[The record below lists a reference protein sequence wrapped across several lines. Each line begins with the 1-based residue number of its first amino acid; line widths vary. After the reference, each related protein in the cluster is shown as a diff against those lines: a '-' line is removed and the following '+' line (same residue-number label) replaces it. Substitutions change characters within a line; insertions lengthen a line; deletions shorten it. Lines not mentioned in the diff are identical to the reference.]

1 MGNNSAF
8 RERRTNQ
15 NIKQYK
21 IPNAEQ
27 YFIDLMN
34 IEHSFSGRM
43 DVHLANT
50 FIMEAVQLIVNSI
63 NLFELGYFDAA
74 YYSLREATEIST
86 TIVFLADMPEDER
99 EEKMDARKNT
109 KDFPMQGQMLKQL
122 YQYGM
127 VVCDM
132 KQNMESFFSEVKET
146 SKEINKYVH
155 KQGLRH
161 FYVSR
166 NHPINGQNS
175 EDVFIKNYCY
185 YLEKTIG
192 VVAVM
197 RLAIDPYPILLMDED
212 ILLRCFDSM
221 TDAYSEDFVK
231 KYISIETIN
240 GYKNTEMYIN
250 HYNGHITEDKKNY
263 AVFNIMKHQ
272 VIDTTKK
279 EEILSQI
286 HLLDQIDKIAS
297 YIALTSNKV
306 VKVYTY
312 RGLQMYFTDR
322 NTNRKELSWSGFIFK
337 QFEKNSNKYNQ
348 PFDEA
353 LISVFKYK
361 IEGKDEFFFVEHNER
376 LNQDDIKMISDL
388 SIQETENL

>member
-1 MGNNSAF
+1 
-8 RERRTNQ
+8 
-15 NIKQYK
+15 
-21 IPNAEQ
+21 
-27 YFIDLMN
+27 MN

-43 DVHLANT
+43 DIRLANT

-74 YYSLREATEIST
+74 YYSLRPAIEIST

-99 EEKMDARKNT
+99 EEKMDAWRNT

-127 VVCDM
+127 VVSDM
-132 KQNMESFFSEVKET
+132 KQNMESFFSEVKEI
-146 SKEINKYVH
+146 SKKINKYVH
-155 KQGLRH
+155 KQGLQY

-166 NHPINGQNS
+166 NHPMNGQNS
-175 EDVFIKNYCY
+175 EEAFIKNYCY
-185 YLEKTIG
+185 YLCKTIG

-197 RLAIDPYPILLMDED
+197 RLAIDPYPILLMYEE

-221 TDAYSEDFVK
+221 TDAYSEGFVK
-231 KYISIETIN
+231 KYISIETIS
-240 GYKNTEMYIN
+240 GYKKTEIYIN
-250 HYNGHITEDKKNY
+250 HYNGHITEEKKNHV
-263 AVFNIMKHQ
+263 VFDIMKHQ

-279 EEILSQI
+279 EKILSQI
-286 HLLDQIDKIAS
+286 HLLNPIDKIAS

-306 VKVYTY
+306 VKIYTY
-312 RGLQMYFTDR
+312 EGLRIYFADR
-322 NTNRKELSWSGFIFK
+322 NTNRKNLSWSSLEFK
-337 QFEKNSNKYNQ
+337 QFEENSNKYNQ
-348 PFDEA
+348 PYDEA

-361 IEGKDEFFFVEHNER
+361 VEDKDEFFFVEHNE
-376 LNQDDIKMISDL
+376 LLSQDDIKMIRDL